1 MWTTYSVFGLF
12 FIALSAVLS
21 VASAIKAM
29 SAARS
34 AHRAWAS
41 VHRRLASVESQQT
54 SLEIS
59 VTKWSEMTAELAA
72 SLKMSKIRRGLSIPD
87 KKTGFDGEPDAAHD
101 PEAWRS
107 WKNAQLRQPFRG

>member
-1 MWTTYSVFGLF
+1 MWTTIALV
-12 FIALSAVLS
+12 FIALSVALS
-21 VASAIKAM
+21 VASAIKATL
-29 SAARS
+29 AARS

-41 VHRRLASVESQQT
+41 VHRRLASVESAQT

-87 KKTGFDGEPDAAHD
+87 KKIGFDGEPDAAHD
-101 PEAWRS
+101 PEAWRT